1 MNSLFIANWR
11 GVSRIHYQF
20 TNSKVTLNSPSIS
33 RFHNEF
39 ICFANIHYLSR
50 RFSSM
55 YLLLIS
61 QIYYRFTVC
70 FAYSLSFWRIYLKFC
85 DSLWIFAKSIWIHY
99 FSREFIMNSVCG
111 PRIQYLFRDS
121 TIISLSVPRIRY
133 LFRENAMNLLSFP
146 LLHYEFTV
154 YVIQKQ

>member
-1 MNSLFIANWR
+1 MDSLGVSRINFGFAIFIANLPCFHSLYR
-11 GVSRIHYQF
+11 GVSNNSLGVSRIHYQF

-33 RFHNEF
+33 RFHHEF

-85 DSLWIFAKSIWIHY
+85 DSLWIFAKSI
-99 FSREFIMNSVCG
+99 
-111 PRIQYLFRDS
+111 
-121 TIISLSVPRIRY
+121 
-133 LFRENAMNLLSFP
+133 
-146 LLHYEFTV
+146 
-154 YVIQKQ
+154 